1 MEYLYTMKVILTES
15 QLQTIKEDY
24 KISAP
29 RLKSINKISKDI
41 NKNAGVSGSGKKKS
55 PVTPSTY
62 KKDDDI
68 TKERKKKIMSL
79 SKEIE
84 DISRSIKVYKTEIES
99 LKSIANKTYDEYVDA
114 VIQNQIERGKIYK
127 DRMDAIRILSKIG
140 KLESPKE
147 RKQWKTRYINEIND
161 FELEINKL
169 ILKRREIWDEL
180 ESLEK

>member
-1 MEYLYTMKVILTES
+1 MYLYDMKL
-15 QLQTIKEDY
+15 LDLLNEDY

-29 RLKSINKISKDI
+29 RLKTINKISKDI

-79 SKEIE
+79 SKEVE
-84 DISRSIKVYKTEIES
+84 DISRTIKVYKTEIDS

-114 VIQNQIERGKIYK
+114 VIQNQNERGKIYK
-127 DRMDAIRILSKIG
+127 NRMDAIRILSKIG

-147 RKQWKTRYINEIND
+147 IKKWKTRYINEIND